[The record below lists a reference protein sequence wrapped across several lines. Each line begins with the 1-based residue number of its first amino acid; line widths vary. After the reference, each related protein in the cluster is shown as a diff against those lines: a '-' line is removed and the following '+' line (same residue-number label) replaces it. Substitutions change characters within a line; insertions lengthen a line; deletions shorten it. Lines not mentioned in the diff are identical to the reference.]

1 MITNSRKNYNLG
13 ERN

>member
-1 MITNSRKNYNLG
+1 MITSQRRNYNLG